1 MQSIQFETAPT
12 RYRHWKLETSRDRAR
27 LTMKVDEAGGLTPG
41 YALKLNSYD
50 LAVDIELADAV
61 TRLRFE
67 HPGVSVVIIDSALDG
82 MFCAGANIFML
93 AHADHGFKVN
103 FCKFT
108 NETRLAI
115 EDAIA
120 NSGQRY
126 LAALNGTCSGG
137 GYELALACEEIIL
150 VDDRRSAVSLP
161 EIPFL
166 GVLPGTGGLTRL
178 VDKRKVRRDLADV
191 FATLAEG
198 VRGERAVKWGLVDA
212 IAPRSRFNEA
222 VAERAA
228 ALVDSKRAG
237 RAGVALD
244 TLTPAER
251 DTEIRYRHL
260 TLRLDSAQRLAEL
273 IVDGPESV
281 QEIPSDAGALGA
293 DFYPLRLFREIDDAL
308 LRLRFN
314 YPEIGLVLIKSAG
327 DLDRVAKLDRAMWE
341 RRSDWFINETLLLM
355 KRVLKRLDL
364 TAKSFFAVIEPGS
377 CFAGSM
383 FELALAA
390 DRIYMKSGADARR
403 STCSATSRHNW
414 RSGRSAKRRSK
425 SSVRNWPP
433 NARKPSTTHAK
444 RPGKFAPRRPRGS
457 TKTFRR
463 RTGVVLP
470 DRPARYQSRGTAAGR
485 AGAALAE
492 HAFLTRA
499 LDYLDHLPA
508 DEIAALVSHQ
518 DNAALVVTTAHPLD
532 ASGEAEWRAQLAKRI
547 GARSNTVQQRRG
559 ANRRRRNRI
568 SQCNSPFQL
577 ARLDRERRQR

>member
-1 MQSIQFETAPT
+1 MHSIQFETEPS

-27 LTMKVDEAGGLTPG
+27 LTMKVDEAGGLRPG

-67 HPGVSVVIIDSALDG
+67 HPGVSVVTIDSALDG

-115 EDAIA
+115 EDATA

-126 LAALNGTCSGG
+126 VAALNGTCSGG
-137 GYELALACEEIIL
+137 GYELALACEDIIL

-161 EIPFL
+161 EIAFL

-178 VDKRKVRRDLADV
+178 VGKRKVRRDLADV

-222 VAERAA
+222 VAERVA
-228 ALVDSKRAG
+228 ALVDSERAG

-244 TLTPAER
+244 ALAPAET
-251 DTEIRYRHL
+251 DAEIRYRHL
-260 TLRLDSAQRLAEL
+260 TLRLDRIQRLAEL
-273 IVDGPESV
+273 IIEGPQSV
-281 QEIPSDAGALGA
+281 AAIPADAAALGA

-327 DLDRVAKLDRAMWE
+327 DLDRVAELDRAIWE
-341 RRSDWFINETLLLM
+341 RQSDWFINETLLLM

-364 TAKSFFAVIEPGS
+364 TAKSFFAIIEPGS

-390 DRIYMKSGADARR
+390 DRIYMKSGADTRIATGALDAGALPMSNGLSRL
-403 STCSATSRHNW
+403 STRFIADPAHAASLAAGGTFDAEAALEAGLVTAAPDELDWEEELRLAVSERLSLSPDALTGMEANIRFAGPETMETRIFGRLSAWQNW
-414 RSGRSAKRRSK
+414 IFQR
-425 SSVRNWPP
+425 P
-433 NARKPSTTHAK
+433 NAIGEHGALKLYGQPQSPQFDYK
-444 RPGKFAPRRPRGS
+444 R
-457 TKTFRR
+457 T
-463 RTGVVLP
+463 
-470 DRPARYQSRGTAAGR
+470 
-485 AGAALAE
+485 
-492 HAFLTRA
+492 
-499 LDYLDHLPA
+499 
-508 DEIAALVSHQ
+508 
-518 DNAALVVTTAHPLD
+518 
-532 ASGEAEWRAQLAKRI
+532 
-547 GARSNTVQQRRG
+547 
-559 ANRRRRNRI
+559 
-568 SQCNSPFQL
+568 
-577 ARLDRERRQR
+577 

>member
-1 MQSIQFETAPT
+1 MTSVNFETDPS

-27 LTMKVDEAGGLTPG
+27 LTMKVDEAGGLRPG

-67 HPGVSVVIIDSALDG
+67 HPGVSVVTIDSALDG

-115 EDAIA
+115 EDATA

-126 LAALNGTCSGG
+126 IAALNGTCSGG

-161 EIPFL
+161 EIAFL

-222 VAERAA
+222 VAERVGSR
-228 ALVDSKRAG
+228 VDATRVG
-237 RAGVALD
+237 RAGITLDALA
-244 TLTPAER
+244 PAESE
-251 DTEIRYRHL
+251 TEIRYRHL
-260 TLRLDSAQRLAEL
+260 TMHLDTAQRLAEL
-273 IVDGPESV
+273 IIEGPKNV
-281 QEIPSDAGALGA
+281 PAIPAEAAALGA

-327 DLDRVAKLDRAMWE
+327 DLDRVAALDRAMWE
-341 RRSDWFINETLLLM
+341 RRGDWFINETMLLM

-364 TAKSFFAVIEPGS
+364 TAKSFFAIIEPDS
-377 CFAGSM
+377 CFAGSI

-390 DRIYMKSGADARR
+390 DRIYMKSGKDARI
-403 STCSATSRHNW
+403 A
-414 RSGRSAKRRSK
+414 
-425 SSVRNWPP
+425 
-433 NARKPSTTHAK
+433 
-444 RPGKFAPRRPRGS
+444 
-457 TKTFRR
+457 
-463 RTGVVLP
+463 TGVLNAGALP
-470 DRPARYQSRGTAAGR
+470 MSNGLSRLGTRFIADPARA
-485 AGAALAE
+485 AALA
-492 HAFLTRA
+492 
-499 LDYLDHLPA
+499 A
-508 DEIAALVSHQ
+508 DGTFDSEAALEAGLVTAAPDELDWEEELRLAISERLSLSPDALTGMEASIRFAGPETMETRIFGRLSAWQ
-518 DNAALVVTTAHPLD
+518 NWIFQRPNAIGEHGALKLYGQPESPQFD
-532 ASGEAEWRAQLAKRI
+532 Y
-547 GARSNTVQQRRG
+547 RRT
-559 ANRRRRNRI
+559 
-568 SQCNSPFQL
+568 
-577 ARLDRERRQR
+577 

>member
-1 MQSIQFETAPT
+1 MHSIQFETEPS

-27 LTMKVDEAGGLTPG
+27 LTMKVDEAGGLRPG

-67 HPGVSVVIIDSALDG
+67 NPGVSVVTIDSALDG

-115 EDAIA
+115 EDATA

-126 LAALNGTCSGG
+126 VAALNGTCSGG
-137 GYELALACEEIIL
+137 GYELALACEDIIL

-161 EIPFL
+161 EIAFL

-222 VAERAA
+222 VAERVA
-228 ALVDSKRAG
+228 ALVDSERAG

-244 TLTPAER
+244 ALAPAET

-260 TLRLDSAQRLAEL
+260 TLRLDRIQRLAEL
-273 IVDGPESV
+273 IIDGPQSV
-281 QEIPSDAGALGA
+281 LAIPADAAALGA

-327 DLDRVAKLDRAMWE
+327 DLHRVAELDRAIWE
-341 RRSDWFINETLLLM
+341 RQSDWFINETLLLM

-364 TAKSFFAVIEPGS
+364 TAKSFFAIIEPGS

-390 DRIYMKSGADARR
+390 DRIYMKSGADTRIATGALDAGALPMSNGLSRL
-403 STCSATSRHNW
+403 STRFIADPAHAASLAAGGTFDGEAALKAGLVTAAPDELDWEEELRLAVSERLSLSPDALTGMEANIRFAGPETMETRIFGRLSAWQNW
-414 RSGRSAKRRSK
+414 IFQR
-425 SSVRNWPP
+425 P
-433 NARKPSTTHAK
+433 NAIGEHGALKLYGQPQSPQFDYK
-444 RPGKFAPRRPRGS
+444 R
-457 TKTFRR
+457 T
-463 RTGVVLP
+463 
-470 DRPARYQSRGTAAGR
+470 
-485 AGAALAE
+485 
-492 HAFLTRA
+492 
-499 LDYLDHLPA
+499 
-508 DEIAALVSHQ
+508 
-518 DNAALVVTTAHPLD
+518 
-532 ASGEAEWRAQLAKRI
+532 
-547 GARSNTVQQRRG
+547 
-559 ANRRRRNRI
+559 
-568 SQCNSPFQL
+568 
-577 ARLDRERRQR
+577 

>member
-1 MQSIQFETAPT
+1 MHSIQFETEPS

-27 LTMKVDEAGGLTPG
+27 LTLKVDEAGGLRPG

-67 HPGVSVVIIDSALDG
+67 HPGVSVVTVDSALDG

-115 EDAIA
+115 EDATA

-126 LAALNGTCSGG
+126 VAALNGTCSGG
-137 GYELALACEEIIL
+137 GYELALACEDIIL

-161 EIPFL
+161 EIAFL

-222 VAERAA
+222 VAERVA

-244 TLTPAER
+244 ALAPAAT

-260 TLRLDSAQRLAEL
+260 TLRLDRIQRLAEL
-273 IVDGPESV
+273 IIDGPQSV
-281 QEIPSDAGALGA
+281 PAIPADAAALGA

-327 DLDRVAKLDRAMWE
+327 DLDRVAELDRAIWE
-341 RRSDWFINETLLLM
+341 RQSDWFINETLLLM

-364 TAKSFFAVIEPGS
+364 TAKSFFAIIEPGS

-390 DRIYMKSGADARR
+390 DRIYMKSGADTRIATGALDAGALPMSNGLSRL
-403 STCSATSRHNW
+403 STRFIADPAHAASLAAGGTFDAEAALKAGLVTAAPDELDWEEELRLAVSERLSLSPDALTGMEANIRFAGPETMETRIFGRLSAWQNW
-414 RSGRSAKRRSK
+414 IFQR
-425 SSVRNWPP
+425 P
-433 NARKPSTTHAK
+433 NAIGEHGALKLYGQPQSPQFDYK
-444 RPGKFAPRRPRGS
+444 R
-457 TKTFRR
+457 T
-463 RTGVVLP
+463 
-470 DRPARYQSRGTAAGR
+470 
-485 AGAALAE
+485 
-492 HAFLTRA
+492 
-499 LDYLDHLPA
+499 
-508 DEIAALVSHQ
+508 
-518 DNAALVVTTAHPLD
+518 
-532 ASGEAEWRAQLAKRI
+532 
-547 GARSNTVQQRRG
+547 
-559 ANRRRRNRI
+559 
-568 SQCNSPFQL
+568 
-577 ARLDRERRQR
+577 

>member
-1 MQSIQFETAPT
+1 MHSIQFETEPS

-27 LTMKVDEAGGLTPG
+27 LTMKVDEAGGLRPG

-67 HPGVSVVIIDSALDG
+67 HPGVSVVTIDSALDG

-115 EDAIA
+115 EDATA

-126 LAALNGTCSGG
+126 VAALNGTCSGG
-137 GYELALACEEIIL
+137 GYELALACEDIIL

-161 EIPFL
+161 EIAFL

-222 VAERAA
+222 VAERVA
-228 ALVDSKRAG
+228 ALVDSERAG

-244 TLTPAER
+244 ALAPAET
-251 DTEIRYRHL
+251 DAEIRYRHL
-260 TLRLDSAQRLAEL
+260 TLRLDRIQRLAEL
-273 IVDGPESV
+273 IIEGPQSV
-281 QEIPSDAGALGA
+281 AAIPADAAALGA

-327 DLDRVAKLDRAMWE
+327 DLDRVAELDRAIWE
-341 RRSDWFINETLLLM
+341 RQSDWFINETLLLM

-364 TAKSFFAVIEPGS
+364 TAKSFFAIIEPGS

-390 DRIYMKSGADARR
+390 DRIYMKSGADTRIATGALDAGALPMSNGLSRL
-403 STCSATSRHNW
+403 STRFIADPAHAASLAAGGTFDAEAALEAGLVTAAPDELDWEEELRLAVSERLSLSPDALTGMEANIRFAGPETMETRIFGRLSAWQNW
-414 RSGRSAKRRSK
+414 IFQR
-425 SSVRNWPP
+425 P
-433 NARKPSTTHAK
+433 NAIGEHGALKLYGQPQSPQFDYK
-444 RPGKFAPRRPRGS
+444 R
-457 TKTFRR
+457 T
-463 RTGVVLP
+463 
-470 DRPARYQSRGTAAGR
+470 
-485 AGAALAE
+485 
-492 HAFLTRA
+492 
-499 LDYLDHLPA
+499 
-508 DEIAALVSHQ
+508 
-518 DNAALVVTTAHPLD
+518 
-532 ASGEAEWRAQLAKRI
+532 
-547 GARSNTVQQRRG
+547 
-559 ANRRRRNRI
+559 
-568 SQCNSPFQL
+568 
-577 ARLDRERRQR
+577 